1 MDWVTHARLREL
13 AMVLEIT
20 LQRGRRPPRLKA
32 IFETEQALRRVMAAL
47 PMTMS
52 RNITLQPDLKI
63 FIEDAL
69 YIVKPCNM
77 RYWLRSTALNDADEI
92 AGDLLILQ
100 ATTPARK
107 VGDEH
112 HR

>member
-1 MDWVTHARLREL
+1 
-13 AMVLEIT
+13 
-20 LQRGRRPPRLKA
+20 
-32 IFETEQALRRVMAAL
+32 MAAL

-52 RNITLQPDLKI
+52 RNVALQPDLKV

-69 YIVKPCNM
+69 YIVKSRSM

-92 AGDLLILQ
+92 ADDLLTLQ

-107 VGDEH
+107 VGNEH
-112 HR
+112 PR